1 MKNSISQ
8 KYSILILVIL
18 ILILVYIHIPNP
30 PNIMKGG
37 AEIAEGIKNMIKND
51 AIYSNTL
58 GHPIIQWVI
67 LVLVIGLI
75 IGAYFTASGPFTW
88 TGAPLIGV
96 TGVSQ
101 SYAALGPGFL
111 KKFYVLTNDTF
122 MGRGNDP
129 TFPEDMETYK
139 NNLVDFKTTM
149 KSQINVFCNAVL
161 PCNSCQCPGYIG
173 PECRPEAGS
182 PASKIKKETEGAIDK
197 FLGIVPKCC
206 CLKNIKVGGWKY
218 VKDPM
223 IAVDYTHPCW
233 IKTEKENKA
242 YPSDQDGGQ
251 PKRTTYSWNIAN
263 DDCNGLLESNT
274 QINTPN
280 VDAKI
285 HGCDVSGGEL
295 KDGDRKVPIVT
306 GANLNQPTLPAN
318 ASGDTLPDTKL
329 ACKCDDGDPTLN
341 FYTKLTTANPNLGPN
356 VTLSDDLKKRNL
368 TKLFIT
374 WGYLDIKNGKIL
386 GETEK
391 SYRVKFANL
400 PSTVKLDDC
409 YFKSGTKE
417 ILESATD
424 KDGYLFSTIID
435 PAIAPNPAIAPKYTL
450 DTEEYSANYFL
461 KNDYTTFCNDD
472 TSGVPENLQCP
483 KNGSGSIV
491 AGSTTKVKLLYDA
504 SYMNKRKKYLYIL
517 PKTTLFSPDISEP
530 DPEFK
535 KLVKEQL
542 AAIKTSMSPSSIASQ
557 STFFGGIY
565 NSIFPQK

>member
-161 PCNSCQCPGYIG
+161 PCNNCQCPGYEG
-173 PECRPEAGS
+173 PECGPEAGS
-182 PASKIKKETEGAIDK
+182 PADKIKKESAKDVDK

-206 CLKNIKVGGWKY
+206 CLKRIKDGGWKS
-218 VKDPM
+218 VKDRM

-251 PKRTTYSWNIAN
+251 PKRTTYSWSNNSA
-263 DDCNGLLESNT
+263 CTALLEDNPA
-274 QINTPN
+274 TPKP
-280 VDAKI
+280 DAKI

-295 KDGDRKVPIVT
+295 TDGDKKIPIET
-306 GANLNQPTLPAN
+306 GVNLNEPKLPAD
-318 ASGDTLPDTKL
+318 ASGNTPPDTKL
-329 ACKCDDGDPTLN
+329 ACKCEDGDPTLN
-341 FYTKLTTANPNLGPN
+341 FYTTLTTPNPNLGPN
-356 VTLSDDLKKRNL
+356 VTLSDELKKRNL

-409 YFKSGTKE
+409 YFKAGTKE
-417 ILESATD
+417 ILQSATD
-424 KDGYLFSTIID
+424 KDGYLLSTKID
-435 PAIAPNPAIAPKYTL
+435 DANPTNTASAPKYTL
-450 DTEEYSANYFL
+450 DTAAYGANEFP
-461 KNDYTTFCNDD
+461 KNDFTTFCNDD
-472 TSGVPENLQCP
+472 TSGANENPLCP

-491 AGSTTKVKLLYDA
+491 AGSSAKVKLLYDA
-504 SYMNKRKKYLYIL
+504 SYMNKRNKYLYIL

-530 DPEFK
+530 EPEFK

-542 AAIKTSMSPSSIASQ
+542 AAVKTSMSPSSIASSK